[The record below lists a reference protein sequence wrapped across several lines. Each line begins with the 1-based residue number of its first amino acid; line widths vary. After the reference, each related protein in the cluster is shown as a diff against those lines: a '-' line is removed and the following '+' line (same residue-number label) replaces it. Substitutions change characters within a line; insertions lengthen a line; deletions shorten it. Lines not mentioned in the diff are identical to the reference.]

1 MHMDKPAIT
10 GITTTHRAPL
20 GVGDGRTHD
29 REILLIQAR
38 HCYDQAELLFRSR
51 SRPAWNERSVTVNVA
66 WSLKRDRRLL
76 LLSLFFQFAARGRR
90 CGLHPRS
97 DVTRIVEFE
106 SRVEAKLPEKLALSD
121 RWTGSPVAVCCK
133 Q

>member
-1 MHMDKPAIT
+1 ME
-10 GITTTHRAPL
+10 RA
-20 GVGDGRTHD
+20 
-29 REILLIQAR
+29 
-38 HCYDQAELLFRSR
+38 Y
-51 SRPAWNERSVTVNVA
+51 SVTVNVA

-106 SRVEAKLPEKLALSD
+106 PRVEAKLHAEELALSD
-121 RWTGSPVAVCCK
+121 RWTGSPVAARFAVSSE
-133 Q
+133 